1 MDNEN
6 LDNLFDDVF
15 SGNDAGENPGDAP
28 ADDDGKQA
36 GETGEQ
42 KGGEPEE
49 NQPEESEA
57 EKRSRNAERR
67 IRREKRIADEAHK
80 AAWADASRIVAELG
94 IEDADGNTVADMDAL
109 KKLAEERRKERMRL
123 GNPTEADIRH
133 IVDEQMR
140 QPEEAQVQ
148 AQLDMIRDM
157 DPEMTD
163 LSAILKSDIG
173 EDFRKAVEDGKT
185 FIQAYG
191 QALRLK
197 TAREKGEAGSAAA
210 KAAGKSHLQSTSQRG
225 TGALDVPADE
235 LAIFRELN
243 PGASDED
250 IRKYYNKD
258 RKRFGG

>member
-1 MDNEN
+1 MEDN
-6 LDNLFDDVF
+6 LDSLFDDVF
-15 SGNDAGENPGDAP
+15 SDKGAEGAQEQP
-28 ADDDGKQA
+28 ADDNGTQA
-36 GETGEQ
+36 QEN
-42 KGGEPEE
+42 KEPEKT
-49 NQPEESEA
+49 PEKPAQDA
-57 EKRSRNAERR
+57 ETNARQAADRR
-67 IRREKRIADEAHK
+67 RRENREAK
-80 AAWADASRIVAELG
+80 AYQNAWADASRIVAELG

-109 KKLAEERRKERMRL
+109 KKLAEDRRKERISK
-123 GNPTEADIRH
+123 GTPTEADIRH

-173 EDFRKAVEDGKT
+173 EDFRRAVEGGKT

-210 KAAGKSHLQSTSQRG
+210 KAAGKSHLQGTSQRG